1 METHSPFVFCLCPLL
16 FFILHNS
23 SFILP
28 MLLYDLDLP
37 TLTNLLAQWDEPSY
51 RAKQI
56 WQGLYRRLYDSPD
69 QFSNLPNSVRKKL
82 AEEFTFT
89 PFTVKTYL
97 DSSDKSTRKT
107 LFELPDGNLIEAVLM
122 RYGDPADEH
131 GNVVSIRRRSSNP
144 EGMYRDPPPTRPP
157 ERARRRRTLCI
168 STQAG
173 CAMGCV
179 FCATGQMGFKRHLS
193 SGEIVAQ
200 VLYYARMLQDANESV
215 TNIVLMGMGEPFHNY
230 DNTMSA
236 IDRLNDPDGFNF
248 GARRFTIS
256 TVGLVPQIRRF
267 ADEKRQVNL
276 AISLHAAD
284 DVSRVAMLPV
294 NRKYNIDEVLDA
306 CRYYVEKTHRR
317 ITFEWALI
325 NGVNDTPE
333 VAKQLAARLKGLI
346 CHVNAIPLNPTTG
359 YTGQAT
365 SHARASKFKESLEQ
379 AGIPCTIRMRRG
391 IDIAAGCGQLAGV
404 VLS

>member
-1 METHSPFVFCLCPLL
+1 MTQL
-16 FFILHNS
+16 I
-23 SFILP
+23 
-28 MLLYDLDLP
+28 YDLDLP
-37 TLTNLLAQWDEPSY
+37 AITNLLKEWEEPAY

-56 WQGLYRRLYDSPD
+56 WQGLYQHLYDSPE
-69 QFSNLPNSVRKKL
+69 QFSNLPKSLREKINEHLTFSPFSVKV
-82 AEEFTFT
+82 FQ
-89 PFTVKTYL
+89 
-97 DSSDKSTRKT
+97 DSSDGFTRKT
-107 LFELPDGNLIEAVLM
+107 LFELPDKNLIEAVLM
-122 RYGDPADEH
+122 RYGDPAD
-131 GNVVSIRRRSSNP
+131 NP
-144 EGMYRDPPPTRPP
+144 QIKAHAPNSENLRG
-157 ERARRRRTLCI
+157 AKNRRTLCI

-200 VLYYARMLQDANESV
+200 VLYYVRMLKEENQVV

-236 IDRLNDPDGFNF
+236 IDRLNDSDGYNF

-284 DVSRVAMLPV
+284 DDERLQIMPV
-294 NRKYNIDEVLDA
+294 NKRYKIDDVIQA
-306 CRYYVEKTHRR
+306 CKYYVEQTGRR
-317 ITFEWALI
+317 VTFEWALI
-325 NGVNDTPE
+325 SGVNDTPE
-333 VAKQLAARLKGLI
+333 VAKKLASRLKGLM
-346 CHVNAIPLNPTTG
+346 CHVNAIPLNPTAG
-359 YTGQAT
+359 YEGKAT
-365 SHARASKFKESLEQ
+365 DRQRAILFKESLEQ

-391 IDIAAGCGQLAGV
+391 IDIQAGCGQLAGQ
-404 VLS
+404 SIS

>member
-1 METHSPFVFCLCPLL
+1 
-16 FFILHNS
+16 
-23 SFILP
+23 
-28 MLLYDLDLP
+28 
-37 TLTNLLAQWDEPSY
+37 
-51 RAKQI
+51 
-56 WQGLYRRLYDSPD
+56 
-69 QFSNLPNSVRKKL
+69 
-82 AEEFTFT
+82 
-89 PFTVKTYL
+89 
-97 DSSDKSTRKT
+97 
-107 LFELPDGNLIEAVLM
+107 M
-122 RYGDPADEH
+122 RYGDPAD
-131 GNVVSIRRRSSNP
+131 NP
-144 EGMYRDPPPTRPP
+144 QITASAPDSKNLRG
-157 ERARRRRTLCI
+157 AKNRRTLCI

-193 SGEIVAQ
+193 SGEIVGQ
-200 VLYYARMLQDANESV
+200 VLYYARMLKDENQVV

-230 DNTMSA
+230 DNTMAA
-236 IDRLNDPDGFNF
+236 IDRLNDPNGYNF

-284 DVSRVAMLPV
+284 DVSRIAMLPI
-294 NRKYNIDEVLDA
+294 NKKYNIDEVIDA
-306 CRYYVEKTHRR
+306 CRYYVSQTHRR

-325 NGVNDTPE
+325 NGVNDSPE
-333 VAKQLAARLKGLI
+333 VAKKLASRLKGLM

-365 SHARASKFKESLEQ
+365 SRERAAAFKESLQQ

-391 IDIAAGCGQLAGV
+391 IDIHAGCGQLAGN
-404 VLS
+404 LSS